1 MSRFGPDHFVS
12 FSMQN
17 LLPSV
22 FMALALLCVVTVSTS
37 ARSAKKGRSGK
48 ASKGA
53 PIILGSGNH
62 KYEWVKD
69 WAKLP
74 AGMQLGNLHGAVQV
88 DAKGRIYA
96 TAESENAFLV
106 FDQGGK
112 FIRGFGRE
120 WKTDKAGD
128 GVHGMQLRM
137 EAGKEYIY
145 LTHLSR
151 HEFAKITLEG
161 EVIWVKGY
169 PEQPGI
175 YTSKDEFKPTGIAV
189 APNGDFYVTDGY
201 GRNYVHHYNAKGEY
215 VNSWGGKSTSKETPE
230 DGKFNTPH
238 AILIDTRSKQPTV
251 LLTDRANHRLQWFT
265 LAGKHLKTLAGD
277 GDLLRLP
284 ATLSLR
290 GTDIVVG
297 DLSGRVTIFDKDN
310 HLVTHLGDNLDPKKR
325 ATNKVPPDQWL
336 DGQFIAPHGI
346 CWDQKGNLYVE
357 EWLTAGRIVKLK
369 RMKQVVMV
377 SAGFQ

>member
-1 MSRFGPDHFVS
+1 MPGLSTAQLFTLFMRK
-12 FSMQN
+12 
-17 LLPSV
+17 LLPSIFITLALV
-22 FMALALLCVVTVSTS
+22 WLATGSALAKPT
-37 ARSAKKGRSGK
+37 KKAGRGK
-48 ASKGA
+48 AANST
-53 PIILGSGNH
+53 PIILGSGRH

-88 DAKGRIYA
+88 AAKGQIYA

-106 FDQGGK
+106 FDQDGK
-112 FIRGFGRE
+112 FIRGFGKE

-137 EAGKEYIY
+137 ESGKEYIY

-151 HEFAKITLEG
+151 HEFAKLTLDG
-161 EVIWVKGY
+161 QVVWVKGY

-201 GRNYVHHYNAKGEY
+201 GKNYVHHYNANGEY
-215 VNSWGGKSTSKETPE
+215 VSSWGGKSISKENPE
-230 DGKFNTPH
+230 DGRFNTPH
-238 AILIDTRSKQPTV
+238 AVLIDTRGPEPLV

-265 LAGKHLKTLAGD
+265 LEGKHVSTLSGD

-310 HLVTHLGDNLDPKKR
+310 KLVTHLGDNIDPKKR

-346 CWDQKGNLYVE
+346 CWDQQGNLYVE
-357 EWLTAGRIVKLK
+357 EWLTSGRLVKLK
-369 RMKQVVMV
+369 RVK
-377 SAGFQ
+377 